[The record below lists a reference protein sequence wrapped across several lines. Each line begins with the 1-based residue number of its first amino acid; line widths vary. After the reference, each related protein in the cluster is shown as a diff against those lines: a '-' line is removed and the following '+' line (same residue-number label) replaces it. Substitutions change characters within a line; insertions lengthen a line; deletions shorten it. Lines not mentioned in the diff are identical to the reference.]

1 MVTMASDPI
10 IDIDALSQPIAGD
23 NPAGSNIREDVS
35 PSSLYYQ
42 LKDARSAARA
52 AERAAALDDDGGAL
66 LPEWRLVLDLAPK
79 VLSDTAKDLEVA
91 AWYVEGLVRA
101 HGFAGLRDGF
111 ALAQQLVEQFWDGL
125 YPLPDEDGI
134 ETRVAPF
141 SGLNGEG
148 GDGTLIQPI
157 RKIALS
163 EGDPPFAAW
172 QYEQAIEIA
181 QIADEEKRQRRIDDG
196 AMTMEGVEASLA
208 QCRPQFFADL
218 LADCDAA
225 IAAYAALTAAFDAA
239 AGHDSPPASNIRNR
253 LNELRGII
261 TSMAGARM
269 PAEPSEESV
278 DEGEVGTGRVAP
290 AAASGVAV
298 PTGAITSRDQAF
310 EVLGKVADYFRKYE
324 PQAPTAY
331 VLENLVRRG
340 RLPFNE
346 LVAELVEDG
355 EARKRLLIAAGM
367 QPPQD
372 DSGY

>member
-1 MVTMASDPI
+1 MVSDPI

-23 NPAGSNIREDVS
+23 NPAGSDIREDVS

-79 VLSDTAKDLEVA
+79 VLSETAKDLEVA

-141 SGLNGEG
+141 AGLNGEG

-172 QYEQAIEIA
+172 QYEQAFEIA
-181 QIADEEKRQRRIDDG
+181 QITDEEKRQRRIDDG

-239 AGHDSPPASNIRNR
+239 AGHDAPPASNIRNR

-261 TSMAGARM
+261 TSMAGSRM
-269 PAEPSEESV
+269 PAETSDEVSGESA
-278 DEGEVGTGRVAP
+278 DEPGGAAP
-290 AAASGVAV
+290 AAAGGVAA
-298 PTGAITSRDQAF
+298 PSGAITTREQAF
-310 EVLGKVADYFRKYE
+310 DVLGKVADYFRKYE

-340 RLPFNE
+340 RLPFHE
-346 LVAELVEDG
+346 LVAELVEDS

>member
-1 MVTMASDPI
+1 MASDPI

-23 NPAGSNIREDVS
+23 YPAGSDIREDVS

-79 VLSDTAKDLEVA
+79 VLSETAKDLEVA
-91 AWYVEGLVRA
+91 AWYVEALVRA
-101 HGFAGLRDGF
+101 HGFVGLRDGF

-141 SGLNGEG
+141 AGLNGEG

-172 QYEQAIEIA
+172 QYEQAFEIA
-181 QIADEEKRQRRIDDG
+181 QITDEEKRQRRIDDG

-239 AGHDSPPASNIRNR
+239 AGHDAPPASNIRNR

-269 PAEPSEESV
+269 PAEPTEEPA
-278 DEGEVGTGRVAP
+278 DGGEVGTGGAVP
-290 AAASGVAV
+290 AAASGVAA
-298 PTGAITSRDQAF
+298 PTGAITTREQAF
-310 EVLGKVADYFRKYE
+310 DVLGKVADYFRKYE

-340 RLPFNE
+340 RLPFHE